1 MPAIAPGLARECYP
15 GSGASVTMIVFSLTE
30 GILDVMIDPRQRIQ
44 VNAIR
49 AGLARHFG
57 RHERARSRPL
67 TPTRLFIC

>member
-1 MPAIAPGLARECYP
+1 
-15 GSGASVTMIVFSLTE
+15 MIVFSLTE

>member
-1 MPAIAPGLARECYP
+1 
-15 GSGASVTMIVFSLTE
+15 MIVFSFTE

-67 TPTRLFIC
+67 IPTQQITNLFPIYINTL